1 MMVASAVLASVLTA
15 FGLLAC
21 TVQILMPHPH
31 AFPSAP
37 LAVFVLV
44 VNVVNVILAAASDPL
59 WAVVFGLSAL
69 FALLDLINR
78 HRDKFRRLAGAI
90 GEKARQR
97 RAALVR
103 TMRQRSRPRPVLRPG
118 LQGAR

>member
-21 TVQILMPHPH
+21 TVQILMPHPY

-103 TMRQRSRPRPVLRPG
+103 TMRERSRPRPVLRPG